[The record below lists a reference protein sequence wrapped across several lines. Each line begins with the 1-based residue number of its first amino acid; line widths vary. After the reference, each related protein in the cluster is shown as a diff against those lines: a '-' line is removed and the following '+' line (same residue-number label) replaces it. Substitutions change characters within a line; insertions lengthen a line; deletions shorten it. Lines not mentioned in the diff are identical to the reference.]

1 MNRFSPKKHFEIHGI
16 CFYYFFDLFLCNK
29 WFLAHLS
36 SLLFVFLFCVF
47 IVKGIYNID
56 HSTLQE
62 QANSLEKAIR
72 RSVVQ
77 CYVVEGTYPPS
88 LDYLVEHYGITYDSD
103 QYYVDY
109 TSIGS
114 NLMPD
119 ITIIPLNQE

>member
-16 CFYYFFDLFLCNK
+16 
-29 WFLAHLS
+29 WILS

-72 RSVVQ
+72 TASTSA
-77 CYVVEGTYPPS
+77 GTQIFFSPAR
-88 LDYLVEHYGITYDSD
+88 
-103 QYYVDY
+103 
-109 TSIGS
+109 
-114 NLMPD
+114 
-119 ITIIPLNQE
+119 

>member
-1 MNRFSPKKHFEIHGI
+1 MNRFSPKKHFEIHSI
-16 CFYYFFDLFLCNK
+16 
-29 WFLAHLS
+29 WILS
-36 SLLFVFLFCVF
+36 SLLFVFLFCFF

-62 QANSLEKAIR
+62 QTNSLEKAIR

>member
-1 MNRFSPKKHFEIHGI
+1 MNRFTNHSHFSLNSIWRVFSILLLVG
-16 CFYYFFDLFLCNK
+16 FLYFFMQ
-29 WFLAHLS
+29 
-36 SLLFVFLFCVF
+36 
-47 IVKGIYNID
+47 GI
-56 HSTLQE
+56 HSVDNTTLQE
-62 QANSLEKAIR
+62 QTNSLEKAIR

-88 LDYLVEHYGITYDSD
+88 LDYLKEHYGVAYDSS

-119 ITIIPLNQE
+119 ITIIPLNKE

>member
-16 CFYYFFDLFLCNK
+16 
-29 WFLAHLS
+29 WILS

-77 CYVVEGTYPPS
+77 CYVAHILRVWTIWWRTMVS
-88 LDYLVEHYGITYDSD
+88 LMTPINT
-103 QYYVDY
+103 
-109 TSIGS
+109 T
-114 NLMPD
+114 
-119 ITIIPLNQE
+119 

>member
-16 CFYYFFDLFLCNK
+16 
-29 WFLAHLS
+29 WILS

-72 RSVVQ
+72 QARISAAA
-77 CYVVEGTYPPS
+77 PS
-88 LDYLVEHYGITYDSD
+88 FLCITKIE
-103 QYYVDY
+103 
-109 TSIGS
+109 TAAA
-114 NLMPD
+114 NEAAEWPD
-119 ITIIPLNQE
+119 GKE

>member
-16 CFYYFFDLFLCNK
+16 
-29 WFLAHLS
+29 WILS

-77 CYVVEGTYPPS
+77 CYVVEGTYPQS
-88 LDYLVEHYGITYDSD
+88 LDYLVAHYGITYDSD
-103 QYYVDY
+103 QYYLDY

>member
-1 MNRFSPKKHFEIHGI
+1 MNRFKPKEHFEIRSI
-16 CFYYFFDLFLCNK
+16 WILF
-29 WFLAHLS
+29 S
-36 SLLFVFLFCVF
+36 VVFVCVF
-47 IVKGIYNID
+47 CIFMLKGIYNID
-56 HSTLQE
+56 HSTLEE
-62 QANSLEKAIR
+62 QTSSLEKAIR

-88 LDYLVEHYGITYDSD
+88 LDYLVEHYGITYDPD